1 MSWSVR
7 VLPVGVGEHQ
17 RRVAQHWRHAR
28 HTQPTD
34 IETGCQC
41 CSEAVVLGHPAVVVV
56 VVVVVARTVGL
67 KDCAQSGLGKAFL
80 GSYLPSEIGQAKSNI
95 RQKTRTSAFLMKE
108 YVRFLTTEKLL
119 IPRGYVLVRCV
130 N

>member
-1 MSWSVR
+1 M
-7 VLPVGVGEHQ
+7 
-17 RRVAQHWRHAR
+17 
-28 HTQPTD
+28 
-34 IETGCQC
+34 
-41 CSEAVVLGHPAVVVV
+41 VVLGHPVVVV

-80 GSYLPSEIGQAKSNI
+80 GSYLPSKIGQAKSNI

-119 IPRGYVLVRCV
+119 IPRGYVLVSCV
-130 N
+130 SLRRQVREKREKGERIFAKTERNFNSSENLGRLHSSK